1 MSRELSALFH
11 SGWVGRL
18 SVHAL
23 WSAVQNFWEG
33 SFLQFIARRF
43 DEDRCF
49 QVAASLT
56 FTSLLALVP
65 LLTITV
71 TVVSAF
77 PVFSEFTDQIKAFI
91 FNNLTPDSVESVK
104 NAIAFY
110 TQQFFANATKLQALG
125 IIFLVIIS
133 IMLMLTIDS
142 AFNKIWR
149 VTKPRP
155 LLNRLLSYW
164 AMLTVGPVLIGAS
177 LSLTSYLVGLT
188 AGLTSQ
194 LPTGVILLKLVPVLL
209 TTFAFS
215 LLYVS
220 IPNLPVFWR
229 HALVGGVVAALA
241 FEFMKRGF
249 GFYIAHFPTYE
260 LIYGTFASL
269 LIFLLWLY
277 LSWLVVLIGAVI
289 TASLPFWNG
298 ATRIQRPAVG
308 QPFYDAMSVLEML
321 CGAFRTGKVL
331 CFSEMLQ
338 QSAMGPERLEEAL
351 EKLACANLV
360 SLTADDGWVLIRDP
374 ENLKVS
380 EIYRLFVFDPSVASG
395 SPQRPVDRII
405 EDLGERIRADLD
417 VSLKHLCEQN
427 PNPGQSAA

>member
-1 MSRELSALFH
+1 LHRGLSALLHPRGFP
-11 SGWVGRL
+11 RL
-18 SVHAL
+18 SVRAL
-23 WSAVQNFWEG
+23 WGGVQDFWDR

-43 DEDRCF
+43 GEDRCF

-77 PVFSEFTDQIKAFI
+77 PVFSEFTDQIKTFI
-91 FNNLTPDSVESVK
+91 IENLTPDSVESVK
-104 NAIAFY
+104 NAITFY

-125 IIFLVIIS
+125 IIFLVITAA
-133 IMLMLTIDS
+133 MLMLTIDG
-142 AFNKIWR
+142 AFNQIWR
-149 VTKPRP
+149 VAKPRP

-194 LPTGVILLKLVPVLL
+194 LPTGVILLKLVPVVL
-209 TTFAFS
+209 TTFAFT

-220 IPNLPVFWR
+220 IPNLPVSWR

-260 LIYGTFASL
+260 LLYGAFASL

-277 LSWLVVLIGAVI
+277 LSWLVVLVGAVI
-289 TASLPFWNG
+289 TASLPFWG
-298 ATRIQRPAVG
+298 SAAWKQRQTVG
-308 QPFYDAMSVLEML
+308 QQFYDAISVLEML
-321 CGAFRTGKVL
+321 CDAFETGKLL

-338 QSAMGPERLEEAL
+338 QSTIGPERLEEAL
-351 EKLACANLV
+351 EKLVRVNLV
-360 SLTADDGWVLIRDP
+360 SLTADDGWVLIRNPDTI
-374 ENLKVS
+374 KVGDV
-380 EIYRLFVFDPSVASG
+380 YRLFVFDPAVSG
-395 SPQRPVDRII
+395 RQPKKPIDRLIGL
-405 EDLGERIRADLD
+405 LGGCISAELD
-417 VSLKHLCEQN
+417 VSLKTLCQETKN
-427 PNPGQSAA
+427 YKPSGA